1 MALADYVVERK
12 AVPFKGGSFDVR
24 GLSLDDVTVLMR
36 EHLSDLDQIFELYA
50 STTSQEVLVGETAR
64 YAIKLVQEAPGLVA
78 NVIALASDEPH
89 QADRARTLS
98 IPVQVDALEKIFLL
112 TFEEAG
118 GAKKFFESLGRL
130 LTGLRPTVSL
140 TSSPN

>member
-36 EHLSDLDQIFELYA
+36 EHLSDLDQVFELYA
-50 STTSQEVLVGETAR
+50 SSASQEALVGETAR
-64 YAIKLVQEAPGLVA
+64 YAIKLVQEAPGLVS
-78 NVIALASDEPH
+78 NVIALASDEPGS
-89 QADRARTLS
+89 AATARSLS
-98 IPVQVDALEKIFLL
+98 IPVQVDALEKIFML

-118 GAKKFFESLGRL
+118 GAKKFFESLSRL
-130 LTGLRPTVSL
+130 LTGLRPPASSTDSL
-140 TSSPN
+140 S